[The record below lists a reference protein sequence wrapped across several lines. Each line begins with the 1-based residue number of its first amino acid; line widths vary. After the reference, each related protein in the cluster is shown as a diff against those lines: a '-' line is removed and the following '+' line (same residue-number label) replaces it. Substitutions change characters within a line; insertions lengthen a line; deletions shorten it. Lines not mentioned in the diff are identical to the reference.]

1 MITDPEVFHETRL
14 PRELLHRDSETSQL
28 SRILKPA
35 VSGHY
40 PEDALITGPS
50 GVGKTVLARFL
61 LDNPQQ
67 PTAVATTHIR
77 ALGMT
82 CGDLLREAINDHP
95 SGTTVHRGTPTADL
109 PQILQ
114 ELVDD
119 PYLLIIDEAD
129 DVPETDALDMLAGV
143 PEVATIVIAHD
154 ADDWFARVDSRYRSR
169 FDGDHHIR
177 LTRYTATELADIL
190 EPRAEFG
197 LESGA
202 VSREQLVTI
211 GNIVAG
217 VARRGIQTLRW
228 AAKIAENQDHD
239 AITDRDITDGRA
251 RAQTEIRESNLRS
264 LPYHHHVLYEL
275 IRAHDTLE
283 SSKLHDSY
291 EAIQEHAYAK
301 NRPQHPISRR
311 ARRTKLDKL
320 REYDLIDWTE
330 HEDNSRMYRVI
341 DASIASEFDIPLTPL
356 GR

>member
-35 VSGHY
+35 LSGHY

-61 LDNPQQ
+61 LDNAQQ
-67 PTAVATTHIR
+67 PLTVETTHIR

-82 CGDLLREAINDHP
+82 SGDILREVINDHP
-95 SGTTVHRGTPTADL
+95 SSTTVHRGTPTDDL
-109 PQILQ
+109 PKILQ
-114 ELVDD
+114 DIVDD
-119 PYLLIIDEAD
+119 PYVLIIDEAD
-129 DVPETDALDMLAGV
+129 DIPETDILDMLAGV
-143 PEVATIVIAHD
+143 PEVATIIIAHD
-154 ADDWFARVDSRYRSR
+154 ADNWFARVDSRYRSR
-169 FDGDHHIR
+169 FDGDHHLR

-202 VSREQLVTI
+202 VSRGQLVTI

-228 AAKIAENQDHD
+228 AAKIAEHRDHD
-239 AITDRDITDGRA
+239 SITDRDITDGRV

-275 IRAHDTLE
+275 IRAHHTLE
-283 SSKLHDSY
+283 SSDLHDTY
-291 EAIQEHAYAK
+291 DAVQECGYAD
-301 NRPQHPISRR
+301 RPQQPISRR
-311 ARRTKLDKL
+311 DRRTKLSKL
-320 REYDLIDWTE
+320 REYDLIEWTE
-330 HEDNSRMYRVI
+330 HDDNSRTYRVV
-341 DASIASEFDIPLTPL
+341 DAAISSEFDIPLTPL

>member
-35 VSGHY
+35 RGHY

-67 PTAVATTHIR
+67 PLSVATTHIR

-82 CGDLLREAINDHP
+82 SGDILREAINDYP
-95 SGTTVHRGTPTADL
+95 SGTTVHRGTPTDDL

-114 ELVDD
+114 DTVDD
-119 PYLLIIDEAD
+119 PYVLIIDEAD
-129 DVPETDALDMLAGV
+129 DVPETDVLDMLAGV
-143 PEVATIVIAHD
+143 PEVATIIIAHD
-154 ADDWFARVDSRYRSR
+154 ADDWFARVDSCYRSR

-177 LTRYTATELADIL
+177 LTRYTDTELADIL

-202 VSREQLVTI
+202 VTREQLVTI
-211 GNIVAG
+211 GNLVAG

-228 AAKIAENQDHD
+228 AATIADNREHD
-239 AITDRDITDGRA
+239 AITDRDITDGRV
-251 RAQTEIRESNLRS
+251 RAKTEIRESNLRS

-275 IRAHDTLE
+275 IRAHHTLE
-283 SSKLHDSY
+283 SGDLHDSY
-291 EAIQEHAYAK
+291 DAVRERAYAD
-301 NRPQHPISRR
+301 RPSHPISRR
-311 ARRTKLDKL
+311 DRRTKLAKL

-330 HEDNSRMYRVI
+330 HDDNSRTYRVV
-341 DASIASEFDIPLTPL
+341 DASISSEFDIPLTPL